1 MAKIRFLVKEV
12 AEKKEIL
19 NPFTLSSVTGL
30 NYAICYKLWHEKQ
43 QRIDLKTIATLCETL
58 GAKPGD
64 LFEYSKGK

>member
-1 MAKIRFLVKEV
+1 MAKIRLTIKEV
-12 AEKKEIL
+12 AEKREIS
-19 NPFTLSSVTGL
+19 NPFMLSSKTGL